1 VHIERESGVN
11 RLDERLNKILPAL
24 NSDNFRGN
32 RGLGN
37 EVPFYAFDYP
47 AESELQVREH
57 IDFLVKQLTKAKP
70 PLNVARVNLFQ
81 VLVDMLEQRNFYDKA
96 VKLQG
101 DKGGE
106 ALIKHLKGPL
116 KPEKV
121 AEFITAKWPVSEHDA
136 YLIDGVGSAYPII
149 RTHNLLNVLQPHLGL
164 TPLVLFFPGE
174 YDGQALRLFGQLG
187 DTPYYRAF
195 RLVD

>member
-1 VHIERESGVN
+1 MN
-11 RLDERLNKILPAL
+11 RLDERLNKILPTL
-24 NSDNFRGN
+24 TSEKFREN

-57 IDFLVKQLTKAKP
+57 IDFLLNQLAKAKP
-70 PLNVARVNLFQ
+70 PLNVARVHLFQ
-81 VLVDMLEQRNFYDKA
+81 VLVDMLEERNFYDKA
-96 VKLQG
+96 VKLQA

-106 ALIKHLKGPL
+106 ALLKQLKGPL
-116 KPEKV
+116 KVEKV
-121 AEFITAKWPVSEHDA
+121 AEFITRKWPITDHDA
-136 YLIDGVGSAYPII
+136 YLIDGVGSAYPMI
-149 RTHNLLNVLQPHLGL
+149 RTHKLLNILQPHLGQ

-174 YDGQALRLFGQLG
+174 YDGQSLRLFGQLS

>member
-1 VHIERESGVN
+1 MN
-11 RLDERLNKILPAL
+11 RLDERLNRILPTL
-24 NSDNFRGN
+24 TSDKFREN

-57 IDFLVKQLTKAKP
+57 IDFIVGQLAKAKP
-70 PLNVARVNLFQ
+70 VLKVARVQLFQ
-81 VLVDMLEQRNFYDKA
+81 VLIDILEERDFFDKA
-96 VKLQG
+96 VNLQAK
-101 DKGGE
+101 KGGE
-106 ALIKHLKGPL
+106 ALLKHLKGPL
-116 KPEKV
+116 KPEEIAKH
-121 AEFITAKWPVSEHDA
+121 ITDKWPVSEYDA
-136 YLIDGVGSAYPII
+136 YLVDGVGSAYPVI
-149 RTHNLLNVLQPHLGL
+149 RTHRLLNVLQPHLGL

-174 YDGQALRLFGQLG
+174 YDGQALRLFGQLS